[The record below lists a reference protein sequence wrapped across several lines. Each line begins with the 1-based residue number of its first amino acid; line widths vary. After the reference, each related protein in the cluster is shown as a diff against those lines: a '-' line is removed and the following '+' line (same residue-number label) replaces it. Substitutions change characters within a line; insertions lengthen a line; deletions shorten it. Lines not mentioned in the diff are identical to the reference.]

1 MIDKKLQ
8 SWKVL
13 PWWLRINMLGIRKK
27 RTVLWCE
34 FIMIFTGFA
43 YGILLQDSSTAAIMF
58 FGVYVTSWLVKYGDK
73 HHVW

>member
-13 PWWLRINMLGIRKK
+13 PWWLRVNMLGIRKK

-34 FIMIFTGFA
+34 FIMIFTGFT